1 MIQTKL
7 LLLEYALF
15 KEKDLDIK
23 RLGAVRGIKELLMQI
38 DFNAEEVPLENLKKL
53 NDLLES
59 IKGNSLTSA
68 ELKLTEELIKE

>member
-23 RLGAVRGIKELLMQI
+23 RLGAVRGIKKLLMKI
-38 DFNAEEVPLENLKKL
+38 DFNAEVVPMENSKKL
-53 NDLLES
+53 NDLLVS
-59 IKGNSLTSA
+59 IKGNPLTND
-68 ELKLTEELIKE
+68 EIKLTEELIKK